1 MKSLKKRL
9 DKLIAKSGLKKTTAY
24 MALSTLLLAEV
35 LLEHPDE
42 EDVVWEIWTKTM
54 QDLSK

>member
-9 DKLIAKSGLKKTTAY
+9 DKLIAKSELKKTTAY
-24 MALSTLLLAEV
+24 MALSILLLAEV

-42 EDVVWEIWTKTM
+42 EDVVWEIWIKTM